1 MKKLIKF
8 LVSVA
13 AIAGMVYGAL
23 YIAKKYFA
31 EDDEEDFDMDDFE
44 DVFADEA
51 DDREYV
57 TLDLEEEADKKA
69 ENSTVE
75 ETSTEENS
83 DEE

>member
-1 MKKLIKF
+1 MKKLMKF

-13 AIAGMVYGAL
+13 AIAGTVYGVL

-31 EDDEEDFDMDDFE
+31 EDDDEDFDMDDFE

-57 TLDLEEEADKKA
+57 TLDLEEEADGK
-69 ENSTVE
+69 
-75 ETSTEENS
+75 TEE
-83 DEE
+83 